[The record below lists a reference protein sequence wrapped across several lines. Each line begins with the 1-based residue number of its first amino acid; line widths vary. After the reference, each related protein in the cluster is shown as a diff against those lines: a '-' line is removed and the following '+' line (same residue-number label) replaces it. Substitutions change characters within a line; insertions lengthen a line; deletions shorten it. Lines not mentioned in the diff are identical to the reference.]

1 MRRLIIFSRV
11 ALTVGRSNPL
21 SPATRL
27 EEASQTRKCG
37 RLRRAVQRSLLPLVT
52 SYYKAFE
59 GARPLAVEGDL
70 EKYYDIY
77 EISRSDI
84 QEAEDVPVHLADKD
98 DTETLKALKLAFQ
111 KLHINRKLYLCS
123 LLALSADG
131 SRSDF
136 RTWSAASESL
146 EHVASETAR
155 MTDNIDEILS
165 EEEGRQTKC
174 PHIRISLTFFARLSC
189 TPHPQDTPDTR

>member
-1 MRRLIIFSRV
+1 
-11 ALTVGRSNPL
+11 
-21 SPATRL
+21 
-27 EEASQTRKCG
+27 
-37 RLRRAVQRSLLPLVT
+37 VQRSLLPLVS

-59 GARPLAVEGDL
+59 VARPLAVEGDL

-84 QEAEDVPVHLADKD
+84 QEGEDVPVLLTEDD

-111 KLHINRKLYLCS
+111 KLHMNRKLYLCS

-146 EHVASETAR
+146 EHIASETAR
-155 MTDNIDEILS
+155 MAINIDEILG
-165 EEEGRQTKC
+165 EEEGRLAESAYN
-174 PHIRISLTFFARLSC
+174 RIPLTFRARL
-189 TPHPQDTPDTR
+189 